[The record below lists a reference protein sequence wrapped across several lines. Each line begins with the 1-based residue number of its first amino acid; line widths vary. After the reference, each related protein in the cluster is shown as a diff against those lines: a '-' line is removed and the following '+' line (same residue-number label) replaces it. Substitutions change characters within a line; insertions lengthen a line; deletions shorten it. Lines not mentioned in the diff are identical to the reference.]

1 MHAAAA
7 AAGANAQL
15 LIRREGLR
23 REGQKMRAEIAC
35 SRRAGHDNDDGKN
48 ATASRDGPITIGTMT
63 TMTNT
68 TVTVVLEEQLEEEEE
83 KRNFGSAF
91 EKKQMHAIARHI
103 VRAMA
108 AYVHKYVYDGG

>member
-1 MHAAAA
+1 
-7 AAGANAQL
+7 
-15 LIRREGLR
+15 
-23 REGQKMRAEIAC
+23 MRAEIAC

-83 KRNFGSAF
+83 EEKRNFGSAF
-91 EKKQMHAIARHI
+91 EKRHI
-103 VRAMA
+103 CSP
-108 AYVHKYVYDGG
+108 